1 MKVKIFFITLFIAL
15 FLCSSYCFATEINID
30 CPSAILINADN
41 NKILYEKNAYQTM
54 YPASTTKIMTAIL
67 AIENSKLTDV
77 VTVSKNAVW
86 SVPERSF

>member
-1 MKVKIFFITLFIAL
+1 MRVKTFFITLFFAL
-15 FLCSSYCFATEINID
+15 ILFSSYCFATDINIE

-67 AIENSKLTDV
+67 TIENCELTDV
-77 VTVSKNAVW
+77 ATVSKNAIL
-86 SVPERSF
+86 SVPERPF